1 MNNSNIEIEEQKLIF
16 SEPLLQKDNKS
27 DKQRKSILKNGGI
40 VYTETN
46 SLVQPLLKENDPF
59 SQKKSKRNIAQ
70 DDMIATMASMVFEGD
85 QDNN

>member
-1 MNNSNIEIEEQKLIF
+1 MNNSNIEIEEQNLIF

-40 VYTETN
+40 VFTETN
-46 SLVQPLLKENDPF
+46 YLAQSLLKENDPF
-59 SQKKSKRNIAQ
+59 SQKKSKRNIALE
-70 DDMIATMASMVFEGD
+70 DLKGTMASMVFEGD